1 MSTFNVTPSVLY
13 MVSNLHLFN
22 ALLQDIFVLYMLN
35 YFNFHKYM
43 LQGLNYIDQLQ
54 GIDFIFLITGMLN
67 CMRLNLEFCFVNN
80 TRVPPDGNV

>member
-1 MSTFNVTPSVLY
+1 
-13 MVSNLHLFN
+13 
-22 ALLQDIFVLYMLN
+22 
-35 YFNFHKYM
+35 M

-67 CMRLNLEFCFVNN
+67 CMRLNLGFCFVNN